1 MFRNVLIAVVV
12 LFAFVW
18 VTAGS
23 AEIKEGLW
31 EITTKAEIKGMAAQ
45 MPATTTK
52 QCITKNDVVPKP
64 EKQEKGQECKIKDQK
79 VSGDTVTYTVE
90 CKDKNGTV
98 VEISGK
104 STYKGNVF
112 EGTTNTTMKS
122 KDQGAMQMT
131 SKMSGKYIGPCPK

>member
-1 MFRNVLIAVVV
+1 MFRNVLIAVVA
-12 LFAFVW
+12 LLTLVW

-31 EITTKAEIKGMAAQ
+31 EITTKTEIKGMPGQ

-64 EKQEKGQECKIKDQK
+64 EKQEKSQECKIKDQK
-79 VSGDTVTYTVE
+79 VSGDTVTYAME
-90 CKDKNGTV
+90 CKDRSGTI

-104 STYKGNVF
+104 TTYKGNTF
-112 EGTTNTTMKS
+112 DGTTNTTMKS
-122 KDQGAMQMT
+122 KEEGTMQMT
-131 SKMSGKYIGPCPK
+131 SKMSGKYIGLCPK